1 VYLLVGRDASPY
13 RHIFGTSSSTLTN
26 YFRERNRCPG
36 PMGLVYRG
44 VMILASGLIRQR
56 NVRGQSTLTE
66 GDWSYANFAKRFF
79 RNWPKRGWGN
89 AQSMD

>member
-1 VYLLVGRDASPY
+1 
-13 RHIFGTSSSTLTN
+13 
-26 YFRERNRCPG
+26 
-36 PMGLVYRG
+36 MGLVYRG
-44 VMILASGLIRQR
+44 AMILASGLIRQR

-66 GDWSYANFAKRFF
+66 GDWSYANFAERFF